1 MAAGWLEGSEERE
14 RLRAVA
20 PPGGTDAEESAKLL
34 WACKRLLNGKNRPMR
49 SIKLL

>member
-1 MAAGWLEGSEERE
+1 MAGSEESE

-20 PPGGTDAEESAKLL
+20 PPGGTAAEESAKLL
-34 WACKRLLNGKNRPMR
+34 WACKRLLNGKSKPMR